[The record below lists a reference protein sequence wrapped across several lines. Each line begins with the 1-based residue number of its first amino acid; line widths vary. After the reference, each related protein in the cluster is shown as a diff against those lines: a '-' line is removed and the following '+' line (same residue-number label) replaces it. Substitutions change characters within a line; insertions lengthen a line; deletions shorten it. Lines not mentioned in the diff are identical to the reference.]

1 MTNTLA
7 KRLTY
12 RVMIVVMVMLVFIT
26 GIVYFSVRNYMLD
39 EAQER
44 YVGILLR
51 MQEEIR
57 RRLSDIYV
65 AAKNNVHDIE
75 RDIDHPD
82 MMYDLNST
90 HRIWRRC
97 WV

>member
-1 MTNTLA
+1 MTNSLA

-44 YVGILLR
+44 YVGILQR
-51 MQEEIR
+51 RIQEAIGMSPVDY
-57 RRLSDIYV
+57 RLMLT
-65 AAKNNVHDIE
+65 
-75 RDIDHPD
+75 RD
-82 MMYDLNST
+82 L
-90 HRIWRRC
+90 
-97 WV
+97 